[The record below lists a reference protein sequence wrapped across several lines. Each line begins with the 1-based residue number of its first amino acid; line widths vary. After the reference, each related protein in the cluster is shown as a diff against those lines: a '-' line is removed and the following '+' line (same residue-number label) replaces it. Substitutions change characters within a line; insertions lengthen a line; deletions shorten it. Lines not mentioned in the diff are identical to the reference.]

1 MTLMEMG
8 AGPSGEG
15 TSNEV
20 DRPTSGYIQHPN
32 LIENWIGNL
41 YTRDKEALIVR
52 KRIPVTM
59 VALMIL
65 QGSIFDFL

>member
-41 YTRDKEALIVR
+41 YTRGQGGSNCEEENPSDN
-52 KRIPVTM
+52 
-59 VALMIL
+59 
-65 QGSIFDFL
+65 GSIDDSARFYL